1 MSTRARILVIDD
13 ERAIRFGLRDFL
25 EHHEYDVVEA
35 DTCAAARKVF
45 HESVPDAV
53 ILDYSLRDGTALEL
67 LPDFRAEDPSAP
79 VIVLTA
85 HGSIDLAVRA
95 IKEGAEQ
102 FLTKPVELPA
112 LLVVIERALEHQRN
126 SKARVAGTSRDS
138 RDAVE
143 PFHGSSAAMRRLERD
158 ARLAID
164 AGSAILLL
172 GETGTGKGVL
182 ARWIHRHG
190 RRSAE
195 PLVEINCA
203 GLSRELLE
211 SELFGHEKGA
221 FTGAVAT
228 KPGLLEVAHRGT
240 LFLDEIGDMDQA
252 IQARLL
258 KVLEEQ
264 RFRRLGDI
272 KERRVDIR
280 LISATHHDVETRV
293 KEGTFRG
300 DLYYRIGALPLRVP
314 PLRERTEDIGP
325 LASGIVARLAADLG
339 RPGTRLTPAA
349 IDLLESYEWPGN
361 LRELR
366 NVLERALLV
375 ARGPVVDPSAISL
388 GGASLPASVAEDDFP
403 LELSLEEME
412 RRHIERVLRHH
423 GGHVERA
430 AVALGISRS
439 TLYQR
444 IKQFNLDEA
453 SSA

>member
-1 MSTRARILVIDD
+1 MSARARILVVDD
-13 ERAIRFGLRDFL
+13 EPAIRFGLRDFL

-35 DTCAAARKVF
+35 ETCAGARTAF
-45 HESVPDAV
+45 HEAVPDAV
-53 ILDYSLRDGTALEL
+53 ILDYSLRDGTALDL
-67 LPDFRAEDPSAP
+67 LPLFRSEDPTAAI
-79 VIVLTA
+79 IVLTA

-126 SKARVAGTSRDS
+126 SKVRVAGSHRASRDV
-138 RDAVE
+138 VE
-143 PFHGSSAAMRRLERD
+143 PFAGDSPAMRRLERD
-158 ARLAID
+158 AKVAIE
-164 AGSAILLL
+164 AGSPILLL

-195 PLVEINCA
+195 QFVDINCA

-221 FTGAVAT
+221 FTGAVAA

-240 LFLDEIGDMDQA
+240 LFLDEIGDMDIA

-264 RFRRLGDI
+264 RFRRVGDI
-272 KERRVDIR
+272 RERRVDVR
-280 LISATHHDVETRV
+280 LISATHHDVEARV
-293 KEGTFRG
+293 KDGTFRS
-300 DLYYRIGALPLRVP
+300 DLFYRIGALPLRVP
-314 PLRERTEDIGP
+314 PLRERGEDIGA
-325 LASGIVARLAADLG
+325 LASAIVARLAADLG
-339 RPGTRLTPAA
+339 RTETRLTPQALE
-349 IDLLESYEWPGN
+349 LLRSRDWPGN
-361 LRELR
+361 IRELR

-375 ARGPVVDPSAISL
+375 ARGPTIDA
-388 GGASLPASVAEDDFP
+388 GALASSGATTPASANEDFP
-403 LELSLEEME
+403 LELTLEGVEH
-412 RRHIERVLRHH
+412 RHIQRVLRHH

-439 TLYQR
+439 TLYER
-444 IKQFNLDEA
+444 IKRSRLDEA
-453 SSA
+453 PSA

>member
-1 MSTRARILVIDD
+1 VIDD
-13 ERAIRFGLRDFL
+13 EPAIRFGLRDFL

-35 DTCAAARKVF
+35 DSCAAGRKAF
-45 HESVPDAV
+45 REAVPDAV

-67 LPDFRAEDPSAP
+67 LPGFRAEDPSAAI
-79 VIVLTA
+79 VVLTA

-112 LLVVIERALEHQRN
+112 LLVIIERALEHQRN
-126 SKARVAGTSRDS
+126 SKVRVAGSRRDT
-138 RDAVE
+138 RDALE
-143 PFHGSSAAMRRLERD
+143 PFPGSSAAMRRLEHD
-158 ARLAID
+158 ARVAIE
-164 AGSAILLL
+164 AGSPILLL

-195 PLVEINCA
+195 PFIDINCA

-221 FTGAVAT
+221 FTGAVSA
-228 KPGLLEVAHRGT
+228 KPGLLEAAHRGT
-240 LFLDEIGDMDQA
+240 LFLDEIGDMDPA

-264 RFRRLGDI
+264 RFRRVGDI
-272 KERRVDIR
+272 KERRVDVR
-280 LISATHHDVETRV
+280 LISATHHDVEARV
-293 KEGTFRG
+293 KNGTFRS
-300 DLYYRIGALPLRVP
+300 DLFYRIGALPLRVP
-314 PLRERTEDIGP
+314 PLRERRDDIGA
-325 LASGIVARLAADLG
+325 LASDLVARLAADVG
-339 RPGTRLTPAA
+339 RPGARLTASA
-349 IDLLESYEWPGN
+349 VELLTSWDWPGN
-361 LRELR
+361 IRELR

-375 ARGPVVDPSAISL
+375 ARGSAIDPGALSL
-388 GGASLPASVAEDDFP
+388 GGPATPAAAEEEFP
-403 LELSLEEME
+403 LELSLEDME

-423 GGHVERA
+423 DGHVERT
-430 AVALGISRS
+430 AVALGMSRS

-444 IKQFNLDEA
+444 IKKFKLDETPPA
-453 SSA
+453 